1 MVLLNFGKT
10 TLGRVSFLLNYYY
23 IVIVR
28 YARPEEKQ
36 RFVAVFPT
44 WSYGKD
50 STLLVIDLCAMIN
63 PFDQADKKRLYNI
76 ATGIAAFVD
85 TEQFLLSVNVR
96 GDIAKIG

>member
-36 RFVAVFPT
+36 RFVAVFRT

-76 ATGIAAFVD
+76 ATGKAAFVD

>member
-1 MVLLNFGKT
+1 M
-10 TLGRVSFLLNYYY
+10 NYYY

-36 RFVAVFPT
+36 RFVAVFRT

-76 ATGIAAFVD
+76 ATGKAAFVD